1 MVELACAGHYTS
13 AVPQLQPVTVSIA
26 RTVQPG
32 CHRQFAAWALAGQ
45 ELAREWPGYLGSGW
59 VRSKLDSNEWH
70 VMYRFSDAETLLAW
84 DDSHERKWWMD
95 GSGDLME
102 ITRVEHRTGIEGWF
116 DQPGDVS
123 ITVPEIVVP
132 PRWKQ
137 AVSIFLPFLPVSLL
151 ANFFLG
157 PVTSDWPLVLAVL
170 LNVCIL
176 TPIMTYLMLPLST
189 RLLRPW
195 LQAPRRSKRRRNRR

>member
-1 MVELACAGHYTS
+1 MQKS
-13 AVPQLQPVTVSIA
+13 QPVTVSIA

-32 CHRQFAAWALAGQ
+32 YHSQFAAWAHAGQ

-59 VRSKLDSNEWH
+59 VRTAPDSDEWH
-70 VMYRFSDAETLLAW
+70 VMYRFSDVDALQAW
-84 DDSHERKWWMD
+84 DNSQERRWWIDSAGEI
-95 GSGDLME
+95 ME

-123 ITVPEIVVP
+123 ITMPETVVP

-137 AVSIFLPFLPVSLL
+137 AVSIFLPFFPLSLL
-151 ANFFLG
+151 ANFLLH
-157 PVTSDWPLVLAVL
+157 PVTGHWPLVLSVL
-170 LNVCIL
+170 LNICLL
-176 TPIMTYLMLPLST
+176 TPIMTYLFLPLST

-195 LQAPRRSKRRRNRR
+195 LQAPRKPRKGSAGL

>member
-1 MVELACAGHYTS
+1 M
-13 AVPQLQPVTVSIA
+13 QKLQPVTVSIA

-32 CHRQFAAWALAGQ
+32 YHRQFAAWAQAGQ

-59 VRSKLDSNEWH
+59 VRTSPESDEWH
-70 VMYRFSDAETLLAW
+70 VMYRFSTEETLRDW
-84 DDSHERKWWMD
+84 DNSHERAWWMGGGD
-95 GSGDLME
+95 DLME

-123 ITVPEIVVP
+123 ISVPETVVP

-137 AVSIFLPFLPVSLL
+137 AVGIFLPFFPMSLL
-151 ANFFLG
+151 SNIVLR
-157 PVTSDWPLVLAVL
+157 PLIHTWPLALQVL
-170 LNVCIL
+170 LSVAIL

-189 RLLRPW
+189 RILRPW
-195 LQAPRRSKRRRNRR
+195 LQAPRKPRRKKSTTASRVNN